1 MSNRQAEIAQA
12 LAVIPPFADAQAM
25 AAEIA
30 RRVDFIAHTLQESG
44 LKTLVLGISGGVD
57 SSLAGR
63 MAQLAVEKLRAQ
75 TQDSRY
81 RFIAVR
87 LFY

>member
-12 LAVIPPFADAQAM
+12 LAVIPPFADTQAM

-44 LKTLVLGISGGVD
+44 LKP
-57 SSLAGR
+57 
-63 MAQLAVEKLRAQ
+63 
-75 TQDSRY
+75 
-81 RFIAVR
+81 
-87 LFY
+87 